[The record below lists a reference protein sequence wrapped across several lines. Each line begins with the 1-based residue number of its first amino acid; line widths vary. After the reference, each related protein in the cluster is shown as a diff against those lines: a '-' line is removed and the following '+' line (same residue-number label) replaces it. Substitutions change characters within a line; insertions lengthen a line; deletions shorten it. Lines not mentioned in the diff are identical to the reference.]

1 MSGIELSLAANYQ
14 AKELEALFEQYK
26 NKAFRIAAKIRRG
39 WDKEEVKELFDECS
53 TAPHKA
59 KCTTSIGR
67 DEDDEDQTD
76 WRERYESTREAPYG
90 CLDEEDMKRAI
101 MSGDLETIEES
112 PVLANITLG
121 NMLRENP
128 EFEEDLD
135 RFLRNHKNEDII
147 SLDDLHKQ
155 EYIAENE
162 YEEFCEDEQDD
173 AQWIVDHWSDLPDT
187 ELNLEALAM
196 IEEQRSL
203 SPKRETWQDQ
213 RKLSKALLSIF

>member
-14 AKELEALFEQYK
+14 ARELEALFEQYK
-26 NKAFRIAAKIRRG
+26 NKAFRIAAKIRRS
-39 WDKEEVKELFDECS
+39 WDRAEVRELFDEYS

-59 KCTTSIGR
+59 VCTTTIGIG
-67 DEDDEDQTD
+67 ESDDENTD

-90 CLDEEDMKRAI
+90 CLTEDDMRHAI
-101 MSGDLETIEES
+101 MDNDLATIEES

-121 NMLRENP
+121 NMLREYP
-128 EFEEDLD
+128 ELEQQLDEKLRGGYEDLLWD
-135 RFLRNHKNEDII
+135 EMTDIPR
-147 SLDDLHKQ
+147 
-155 EYIAENE
+155 
-162 YEEFCEDEQDD
+162 D
-173 AQWIVDHWSDLPDT
+173 AFQ
-187 ELNLEALAM
+187 M